1 MPRHPIDDYSY
12 TGGVKFFD
20 QIAEIFRR
28 AVTRGR
34 SVVVYYLIS
43 PTAVERM
50 FGNAHEFEMRELHFF
65 EIGHYRVGK
74 IAIRINVTVVVQSPR
89 AYMSLVYGHGGV
101 VNIFVFQLAEI
112 FRVVDFYAA

>member
-1 MPRHPIDDYSY
+1 
-12 TGGVKFFD
+12 
-20 QIAEIFRR
+20 
-28 AVTRGR
+28 
-34 SVVVYYLIS
+34 
-43 PTAVERM
+43 M

-101 VNIFVFQLAEI
+101 VNIFAFQLAEI